1 LNKTISVLGSK
12 VDAKPVIDKIY
23 AKYYAQEIAKQK
35 QREQENAKER
45 EQREKFIII
54 FIFIIAFFGI
64 MVLMIDI
71 GLSKIEK
78 QKREQK
84 KLGQLKVEQAIT
96 EGTFIDQRTG
106 LEWLTCDIGQT
117 WNGSTT
123 CLGKAEEMDWDEA
136 NSIKVTYFGKS
147 DWRLPTIE
155 ELKSIPY
162 SSSGRVYWSSNNKNA
177 TASVFSCSVREAADA
192 LKSSPHFVRLVRNK

>member
-1 LNKTISVLGSK
+1 
-12 VDAKPVIDKIY
+12 
-23 AKYYAQEIAKQK
+23 
-35 QREQENAKER
+35 
-45 EQREKFIII
+45 
-54 FIFIIAFFGI
+54 
-64 MVLMIDI
+64 
-71 GLSKIEK
+71 
-78 QKREQK
+78 
-84 KLGQLKVEQAIT
+84 
-96 EGTFIDQRTG
+96 
-106 LEWLTCDIGQT
+106 
-117 WNGSTT
+117 
-123 CLGKAEEMDWDEA
+123 MDWDEA